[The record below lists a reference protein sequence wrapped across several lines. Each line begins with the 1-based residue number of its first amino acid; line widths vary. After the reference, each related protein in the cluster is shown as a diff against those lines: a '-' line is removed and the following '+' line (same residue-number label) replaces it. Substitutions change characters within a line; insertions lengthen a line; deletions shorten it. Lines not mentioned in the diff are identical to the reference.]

1 MDENKKI
8 IVEKMIAY
16 EKRLISP
23 DHNFNEDMLC
33 AWILEACEFA
43 FDNFKEKDT
52 FAFEYLY
59 EYRVATVGL
68 RLMMG
73 LKKFYPQLKSSQKV
87 VDTILAVIENEKYG
101 GGRHD
106 FILVLWEN
114 RLDIPFIQIAQNRSN
129 FWENPKFAS
138 TIIWGLVRRKIAGF
152 AAQIQAALQRFTDKR
167 GLHLDIRKDC
177 QKYLANEPKYKHF
190 SVFLQKQK

>member
-23 DHNFNEDMLC
+23 DHNFNEDTLC

-52 FAFEYLY
+52 FVFEYMY

-73 LKKFYPQLKSSQKV
+73 LKKFYPQLKSSKKV

-106 FILVLWEN
+106 FVLVLWEN
-114 RLDIPFIQIAQNRSN
+114 RLDIPFIQIVQNRSD
-129 FWENPKFAS
+129 FWENPRFAS

-152 AAQIQAALQRFTDKR
+152 APQIQAALQRFTDKR

-177 QKYLANEPKYKHF
+177 QKYLVNEPKYKHF

>member
-16 EKRLISP
+16 EKRLINP
-23 DHNFNEDMLC
+23 DHNFNEDTLC

-43 FDNFKEKDT
+43 FDNFKEKD
-52 FAFEYLY
+52 AFLYEYLY

-87 VDTILAVIENEKYG
+87 VDTILSVIENEKYG

-114 RLDIPFIQIAQNRSN
+114 RLDIPFIQIAQNRSD
-129 FWENPKFAS
+129 FWENPGFAS

-152 AAQIQAALQRFTDKR
+152 APQIQAALQRFTDKR
-167 GLHLDIRKDC
+167 GLHLYIRKDC

>member
-1 MDENKKI
+1 
-8 IVEKMIAY
+8 MIAY

-23 DHNFNEDMLC
+23 DHNFNEDTLC
-33 AWILEACEFA
+33 EWILEACEFA

-87 VDTILAVIENEKYG
+87 VDTILSVIENEKYS

-114 RLDIPFIQIAQNRSN
+114 RLDIPFIQIVQNRSD
-129 FWENPKFAS
+129 FWVNPKFAS

-152 AAQIQAALQRFTDKR
+152 APQIQAALQRFTDKR
-167 GLHLDIRKDC
+167 GLHLYIRKDC

>member
-23 DHNFNEDMLC
+23 DHNFNEDTLC

-43 FDNFKEKDT
+43 FDNFKEKDA

-73 LKKFYPQLKSSQKV
+73 LKKFYPQLKSYQKV

-106 FILVLWEN
+106 FVLVLWEN
-114 RLDIPFIQIAQNRSN
+114 PR
-129 FWENPKFAS
+129 FAS

-152 AAQIQAALQRFTDKR
+152 APQIQAALQRFTDKR